1 MNTLRR
7 DIAPLMQWIDIAG
20 SRDGYELDLLL
31 TRTETELVRGSMKV
45 ADLRDQLIDRIST
58 LKMNLNP
65 VRERFAAIQRARS
78 AEFWATATVP
88 SVETLRSELR
98 GIMQYRQW
106 QPGTDPRITDIPE
119 DPTGI
124 QTGIHQGL
132 SSANDMA
139 IYRDRVLSALRH
151 LFTHDPTLQKI
162 RRGEPVSQPD
172 LDALTS
178 LVLTQS
184 PSVDLRTLRE
194 FYPDTAGN
202 LEDLLRGIV
211 GMEPEVVDQRFS
223 NFASRY
229 PLTGTQTQFL
239 AMLKREIARY
249 GRIPVTRLYD
259 SPFTAVH
266 SAGLDGV
273 FRDEQQIQE
282 LLGIVRSFEPAP
294 PGKKEMAAT
303 V

>member
-1 MNTLRR
+1 MFVFFQTKRR
-7 DIAPLMQWIDIAG
+7 RMMWGARPTARMQIGTAKA
-20 SRDGYELDLLL
+20 ELSND
-31 TRTETELVRGSMKV
+31 
-45 ADLRDQLIDRIST
+45 A
-58 LKMNLNP
+58 
-65 VRERFAAIQRARS
+65 
-78 AEFWATATVP
+78 
-88 SVETLRSELR
+88 
-98 GIMQYRQW
+98 
-106 QPGTDPRITDIPE
+106 QPGADPRITDILE

-124 QTGIHQGL
+124 QTGGQQGL

-139 IYRDRVLSALRH
+139 IYRDRVFSALRH
-151 LFTHDPTLQKI
+151 LFTHDPTLHKI
-162 RRGEPVSQPD
+162 RRGEYVSQSD
-172 LDALTS
+172 LDALTL

-194 FYPDTAGN
+194 FYPDTAGS

-223 NFASRY
+223 TFAGRY

-239 AMLKREIARY
+239 AMLKREIAAH
-249 GRIPVTRLYD
+249 GRIPIQRLYD
-259 SPFTAVH
+259 APFTAVH

-282 LLGIVRSFEPAP
+282 LLGIVRSFEPTP